1 MKINNIIRK
10 TVVMGIAGFSLCSC
24 EDFLTI
30 TPTDK
35 TVAEDYWKTKDD
47 VSEMVTGAYKAM
59 LSNSIQQRAIV
70 WGEFRSDELTL
81 PTGIN
86 GTLTNDLKYINTV
99 NLLSTNSFCN
109 W

>member
-10 TVVMGIAGFSLCSC
+10 TVVMGIAGLSLCSC